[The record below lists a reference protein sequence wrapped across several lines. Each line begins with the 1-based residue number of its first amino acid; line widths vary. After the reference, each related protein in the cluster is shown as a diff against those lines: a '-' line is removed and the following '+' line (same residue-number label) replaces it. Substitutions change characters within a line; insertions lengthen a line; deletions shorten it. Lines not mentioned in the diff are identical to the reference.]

1 MKISIIT
8 VSYNSEQFLENCIQ
22 SVVAQNYTNIEYII
36 IDGASTDNTN
46 NIVRK
51 YKEHITLFISEPDKG
66 MYHAIN
72 KGLKMCTGEMVGLL
86 HSDDILESEST
97 ISAIV
102 KQATA
107 TKADLLYGDLL
118 YVQQADTSEVVRY
131 WQAGR
136 FTKSKL
142 LAGWMPPHPTV
153 YVRRNLLRQYGFYHL
168 DYRIAA
174 DYDWMLRFLSQTIA
188 VTYLPQVLVRMR
200 MGGASNKNFKNILI
214 KMQDDMRALQ
224 RNKIGLFFTIP
235 FTLILKNVR
244 KISQFFVKN

>member
-8 VSYNSEQFLENCIQ
+8 VSYNSEQFLESCIQ
-22 SVVAQNYTNIEYII
+22 SVAAQNYTNIEYII
-36 IDGASTDNTN
+36 IDGASTDNTI
-46 NIVRK
+46 NIIQK
-51 YKEHITLFISEPDKG
+51 YKEHVTFFVSEPDKG

-97 ISAIV
+97 ISSIV
-102 KQATA
+102 KQAKA
-107 TKADLLYGDLL
+107 TKSDLVYGDLL
-118 YVQQADTSEVVRY
+118 YVQQSDISQTVRY
-131 WQAGR
+131 WQAGT

-153 YVRRNLLRQYGFYHL
+153 YIRRNLLQQHGLYHL

-174 DYDWMLRFLSQTIA
+174 DYDWMLRFLSQTIT

-200 MGGASNKNFKNILI
+200 MGGASNKNLKNILI
-214 KMQDDMRALQ
+214 KMQDDTRALY
-224 RNKIGLFFTIP
+224 RNKIGSVFTIP
-235 FTLILKNVR
+235 FTLVLKNVR